1 MSARLALAA
10 AAVLVV
16 AAPALAAAQSTRHPP
31 PPVDAEA
38 EQEARSEFWEEVV
51 RPGAK
56 RYDQLVAA
64 ASEILRMRV
73 GDWNRA
79 RGMMLEATALRP
91 DLVDG
96 WGYLGVAARR
106 IAMTAGQNAKASD
119 WKQCADAYGKAYA
132 LDPAWTAKRLGSKSD
147 PSAQIK
153 AEATAPIELGWAT
166 CLARTGDIDA
176 ATESLEVLVARGVT
190 TPDLWLRLG
199 EVYMAAGRLGE
210 AITALENARN
220 DRITDKRVRWLL
232 ALAYDRARRPGEAD
246 AVLDSVG
253 DVTNVT
259 RLSDVQFVPA
269 SDAWYLQAYG
279 WRSRPGR
286 ALALFR
292 TYLAKAPAET
302 PWRARAQEHVD
313 ALLGVDLASY
323 VDIQGT
329 GDRAAIEK
337 SVRAAMPALRRCVAS
352 VPEVY
357 VELRITQLG
366 PVKPLP
372 PPKPVL
378 IPRRGGAGHYRAP
391 GPVIVPQRSTT
402 LLQPGVFA
410 EPIVYE
416 PGVADTARH
425 QALECLEKLGLTLSL
440 PRPPANTYSNVR
452 IPVVADG

>member
-1 MSARLALAA
+1 MSARLALAVA
-10 AAVLVV
+10 LV
-16 AAPALAAAQSTRHPP
+16 AATFAPAAAQSSRHPR

-38 EQEARSEFWEEVV
+38 EKEARSEFWEEVV

-64 ASEILRMRV
+64 ASDILRMRV
-73 GDWNRA
+73 GAWDRA
-79 RGMMLEATALRP
+79 RDMMLEATTLRP
-91 DLVDG
+91 DLVDA
-96 WGYLGVAARR
+96 WGYLGVAAKKL
-106 IAMTAGQNAKASD
+106 AMTGGQNAKASD
-119 WKQCADAYGKAYA
+119 WKLCADAYGKAYA
-132 LDPAWTAKRLGSKSD
+132 IDPAWTASLLASKSD
-147 PSAQIK
+147 PSALTR
-153 AEATAPIELGWAT
+153 AEASAPIELGWAT

-176 ATESLEVLVARGVT
+176 ATEALEVLVARGVT
-190 TPDLWLRLG
+190 APDLWLRLG

-210 AITALENARN
+210 AITALENAKN
-220 DRITDKRVRWLL
+220 DRISDKRVRWLL
-232 ALAYDRARRPGEAD
+232 ALAYDRARRPGDAE
-246 AVLDSVG
+246 AVLDAAG

-259 RLSDVQFVPA
+259 RMSETQFVPA
-269 SDAWYLQAYG
+269 SDGLYLQAYG

-292 TYLAKAPAET
+292 QYLAKARAET

-313 ALLGVDLASY
+313 ALLAVDLASH
-323 VDIQGT
+323 VEIQGT
-329 GDRAAIEK
+329 GDRAAVEK

-352 VPEVY
+352 VPDVY
-357 VELRITQLG
+357 FELRVTQLG

-372 PPKPVL
+372 PPRPVL
-378 IPRRGGAGHYRAP
+378 LPKRGGAHYRAP

-410 EPIVYE
+410 EPIVFE
-416 PGVADTARH
+416 PGVADSARH

-452 IPVVADG
+452 IPVVADD